1 MKILNTFTLTILSGL
16 VLSACSGGSGQSTPK
31 PMHSPLNTIK
41 QPHKP
46 AKVQPTKP
54 VDVQPTKPVD
64 VQPTKPVDVQ
74 PTKPVDVQPTKPV
87 DVQPT
92 KPVDVQPTKP
102 VDVQPTKPVD
112 VQPTKPVDVQPT
124 KPVDVQPTK
133 PVDVQPTKPV
143 DVQPTKP
150 VDVQP
155 TKPVDVQPTK
165 PVDVQPTKPVD
176 VQPTKPVDVQPTKPV
191 DVQPTKPVDIQVEKP
206 VENQFDNKTIFNTFN
221 QNGGNFESGQW
232 LSLKIDNQT
241 IEVVTIKP
249 NTEFVNKKSEGLF
262 DKEGRLLG
270 YYGYASLTHIKTDP
284 HRPDEK
290 FPEHLTFAM
299 LEMDPSQKIRP
310 TNDISYEGKFHYYY
324 KDTPVK
330 SLEGQIA
337 AQYKKQNKE
346 LKMELFGEQK
356 EYWVLK
362 TNARKDGVSVSDEG
376 NVFGQVY
383 SNEKQ
388 PNATFDGAI
397 YGKNGEVLAGTLDYD
412 DYNNKENSWKGVVGA
427 KAK

>member
-1 MKILNTFTLTILSGL
+1 MPTFNSIIPSYFYITQFHDWRKIMKILNTFTLTILSGL

-46 AKVQPTKP
+46 AK
-54 VDVQPTKPVD
+54 
-64 VQPTKPVDVQ
+64 
-74 PTKPVDVQPTKPV
+74 
-87 DVQPT
+87 
-92 KPVDVQPTKP
+92 
-102 VDVQPTKPVD
+102 
-112 VQPTKPVDVQPT
+112 
-124 KPVDVQPTK
+124 
-133 PVDVQPTKPV
+133 
-143 DVQPTKP
+143 
-150 VDVQP
+150 
-155 TKPVDVQPTK
+155 
-165 PVDVQPTKPVD
+165 
-176 VQPTKPVDVQPTKPV
+176 
-191 DVQPTKPVDIQVEKP
+191 VQPTKPVDIQVEKP